1 LTHQTVKWTKRDL
14 VEFGKAQFRTWRS
27 THQTTTDLEKKA
39 ASEGRDRV
47 NKRNQR
53 RVHVS
58 LTNLKICLNASSPIP
73 QLANDRLKAKDRYT
87 ELHNVD
93 PTPFIDEAWM
103 TDQVSGIETDDEEKK
118 SGHLASIRAA
128 AGLTEEDIE
137 DRVEVFE
144 RVQWAFRSELVR
156 IFKSLYVSDQVSEL
170 FRR

>member
-1 LTHQTVKWTKRDL
+1 LTHQAIEWTKRDL

-27 THQTTTDLEKKA
+27 THQRSTDLEKKA

-58 LTNLKICLNASSPIP
+58 LTNLNIHPNVGLHIQ
-73 QLANDRLKAKDRYT
+73 QLMNDRLKAKYHYI
-87 ELHNVD
+87 ELHRID
-93 PTPFIDEAWM
+93 PTPFLEEAWM

-128 AGLTEEDIE
+128 AGLTEEEIK

-144 RVQWAFRSELVR
+144 RVQWAFRSELVC
-156 IFKSLYVSDQVSEL
+156 ISVSLHVCDRVS
-170 FRR
+170 

>member
-1 LTHQTVKWTKRDL
+1 
-14 VEFGKAQFRTWRS
+14 
-27 THQTTTDLEKKA
+27 
-39 ASEGRDRV
+39 
-47 NKRNQR
+47 
-53 RVHVS
+53 
-58 LTNLKICLNASSPIP
+58 LKICLNASSPIP
-73 QLANDRLKAKDRYT
+73 QLANDRLKAKDRYI

-156 IFKSLYVSDQVSEL
+156 IFISLYASGQVSEL

>member
-1 LTHQTVKWTKRDL
+1 
-14 VEFGKAQFRTWRS
+14 
-27 THQTTTDLEKKA
+27 
-39 ASEGRDRV
+39 
-47 NKRNQR
+47 
-53 RVHVS
+53 
-58 LTNLKICLNASSPIP
+58 LKVCLNASSPIP
-73 QLANDRLKAKDRYT
+73 QLANDRLKAKDRYV

-144 RVQWAFRSELVR
+144 RVQWAFRLELVC
-156 IFKSLYVSDQVSEL
+156 IFNSLYASDQVSEL
-170 FRR
+170 FCR